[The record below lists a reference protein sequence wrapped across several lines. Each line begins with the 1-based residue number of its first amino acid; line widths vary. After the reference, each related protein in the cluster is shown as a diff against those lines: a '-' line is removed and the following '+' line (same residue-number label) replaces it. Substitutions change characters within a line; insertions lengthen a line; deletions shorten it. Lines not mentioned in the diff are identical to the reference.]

1 MAFFYAVCPKTLFWA
16 QWYLVPNVLII
27 FLASDD
33 MAFIFSY
40 FARLKPGKMIL
51 WYYLIWYFVTVYFHF
66 DPNPKIWINALGIS
80 VVIGI
85 ALMLSVNGQSPL
97 ANPWQTFRLFWMPF
111 AVSSFSSLIKGQG
124 YTVIFSPHLHEVMIA
139 LAACVLFTLFVAVL
153 KWCSRGFALSSH

>member
-1 MAFFYAVCPKTLFWA
+1 MFFIL
-16 QWYLVPNVLII
+16 
-27 FLASDD
+27 
-33 MAFIFSY
+33 SY
-40 FARLKPGKMIL
+40 FARLQPSKMIL

-85 ALMLSVNGQSPL
+85 ALMLSVSNGQSPL

-124 YTVIFSPHLHEVMIA
+124 YTVIFSPHLREVLIA
-139 LAACVLFTLFVAVL
+139 LAACLLFTVFVAAL
-153 KWCSRGFALSSH
+153 KWRKRGLILSSR

>member
-1 MAFFYAVCPKTLFWA
+1 MAFL
-16 QWYLVPNVLII
+16 L
-27 FLASDD
+27 
-33 MAFIFSY
+33 SY

-85 ALMLSVNGQSPL
+85 ALMLSVGNGQSPL

-124 YTVIFSPHLHEVMIA
+124 YTVIFSPHWYEVFIA
-139 LAACVLFTLFVAVL
+139 LAACLLFTLMVAAL
-153 KWCSRGFALSSH
+153 KWHKRSPVLSSR

>member
-1 MAFFYAVCPKTLFWA
+1 MLA
-16 QWYLVPNVLII
+16 LIN
-27 FLASDD
+27 
-33 MAFIFSY
+33 Y
-40 FARLKPGKMIL
+40 FARLQPGKMIL

-85 ALMLSVNGQSPL
+85 ALMLSVSNGQSPL

-124 YTVIFSPHLHEVMIA
+124 YTVIFSPQLREVFIA
-139 LAACVLFTLFVAVL
+139 LAACLVFTLFVAAL
-153 KWCSRGFALSSH
+153 KWRIRGPVLSSR